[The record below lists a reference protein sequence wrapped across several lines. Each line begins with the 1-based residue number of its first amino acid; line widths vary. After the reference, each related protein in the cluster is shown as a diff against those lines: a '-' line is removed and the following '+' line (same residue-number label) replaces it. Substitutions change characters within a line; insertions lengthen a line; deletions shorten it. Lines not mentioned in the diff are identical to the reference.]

1 VRSALVLAL
10 LGAFLVTGCAGR
22 SDPSHVVRAWA
33 DALKADDNERAASL
47 FARDAVVIQGDLART
62 FHTNRQAVE
71 WNARLPCSGTIIHLR
86 RRGSAVTATF
96 RLGDRRSSRCGD
108 PPGAEATAVFVVEG
122 GKIVLWVQTGS
133 QVPIH

>member
-1 VRSALVLAL
+1 MLAL

-62 FHTNRQAVE
+62 FHTHQEAVA
-71 WNARLPCSGTIIHLR
+71 WNAHLPCSGRIVELAH
-86 RRGSAVTATF
+86 RGSTVTATF
-96 RLGDRRSSRCGD
+96 RLADSKRRRCGD